1 MPMGRSYWVTFVSGF
16 QKYLSPLS
24 GSNKASHG
32 GGNVGSCCLCG
43 AMVLE
48 NMQNVCCGDA
58 RCSSHVCCGERC
70 AAKARKGK
78 GGRASRVCSRVWGN
92 RHKHGD
98 CTQTELPA

>member
-48 NMQNVCCGDA
+48 NMQSVLLTSVVVSVVQQRRGSEKEDA
-58 RCSSHVCCGERC
+58 PPGSV
-70 AAKARKGK
+70 A
-78 GGRASRVCSRVWGN
+78 RVWGKC
-92 RHKHGD
+92 RKHGD
-98 CTQTELPA
+98 CKDRGVAHGVSKDP

>member
-48 NMQNVCCGDA
+48 NMQSVLLTSVVVSVVQQRRGKEKEDA
-58 RCSSHVCCGERC
+58 PPGSVRGYGGTVINT
-70 AAKARKGK
+70 ATAK
-78 GGRASRVCSRVWGN
+78 
-92 RHKHGD
+92 
-98 CTQTELPA
+98 TEWLLPA